1 MTRKS
6 KGWLTG
12 VGIFT
17 ALLFGTLAYI
27 SYRAYVVRGENYY
40 LASVAVYGG
49 VAIFSVGA
57 VIAGWFTR
65 LPGQRRLHEPPL
77 EARGGD
83 DPAPRV

>member
-1 MTRKS
+1 MNRKN

-27 SYRAYVVRGENYY
+27 SYRAYGMRGEGYY

-49 VAIFSVGA
+49 VALFSLFA
-57 VIAGWFTR
+57 VVSGWFNR
-65 LPGQRRLHEPPL
+65 LPGQRRQETTAEAPEGNEPP
-77 EARGGD
+77 A
-83 DPAPRV
+83 VS

>member
-1 MTRKS
+1 MNRRN

-27 SYRAYVVRGENYY
+27 SYRAYLVRGEGYY

-49 VAIFSVGA
+49 VALFSLGA
-57 VIAGWFTR
+57 VISGWLNR
-65 LPGQRRLHEPPL
+65 LPGQRRGQGTAEGQEPP
-77 EARGGD
+77 GG
-83 DPAPRV
+83 R

>member
-1 MTRKS
+1 MARKN

-27 SYRAYVVRGENYY
+27 SYRAYVVRGEGYY

-49 VAIFSVGA
+49 VALFSVVA
-57 VIAGWFTR
+57 VVSGWLNR
-65 LPGQRRLHEPPL
+65 LPGQRRQQEMPVEAAEGHE
-77 EARGGD
+77 
-83 DPAPRV
+83 APGNR